1 MNEQQKPKK
10 QQQQQNE
17 TKQQNKLQEKTKQE
31 RKHQSKT
38 PEKQEPAQKSTPK
51 NKTAAKGKGKIVK
64 NVTDLK
70 SFLSKK
76 KLERAQKM
84 KNESSFLS
92 EGQSS
97 HASRDY
103 HPSANQ
109 NTSSGE
115 SFRRDNPLPE
125 GDYTQR
131 CQGDDN

>member
-1 MNEQQKPKK
+1 MNEQQKPKE

-17 TKQQNKLQEKTKQE
+17 TKQQNKLQQKTKQE
-31 RKHQSKT
+31 RKHQNKT

-70 SFLSKK
+70 SFLAKK
-76 KLERAQKM
+76 KLETAQKM

-92 EGQSS
+92 EAQSS

-103 HPSANQ
+103 HLSTNQ
-109 NTSSGE
+109 YGQMRHRFLQTW
-115 SFRRDNPLPE
+115 
-125 GDYTQR
+125 Q
-131 CQGDDN
+131 